1 MNDQDRRAVEN
12 MARCG
17 LGQEALLS
25 AFPSFPKEEIV
36 RIFEEIKNEAEHFDD
51 PGSGIKLNCS

>member
-17 LGQEALLS
+17 MGLEALCLS
-25 AFPSFPKEEIV
+25 FPSFPKEEIAAIHEAV
-36 RIFEEIKNEAEHFDD
+36 LKEAENCVEQEIE
-51 PGSGIKLNCS
+51 IKLNCS